1 MLNTNWPTILFLSF
15 CLVAL
20 TNSLLASCT
29 TLFYRKKPVGRLS
42 HNQLRIK
49 QGNATFEH
57 RLNVFGQSLTFS
69 IVTIRVYI
77 FTLLLWLAINCLLYL
92 AN

>member
-1 MLNTNWPTILFLSF
+1 MLNPNWLKILVLSF

-29 TLFYRKKPVGRLS
+29 ALFYRKKPVGRLS
-42 HNQLRIK
+42 HNELRIK
-49 QGNATFEH
+49 QGNATLEQ

-69 IVTIRVYI
+69 IVTLRVYI
-77 FTLLLWLAINCLLYL
+77 FTLLVWLAINCLLYFS
-92 AN
+92 N